1 MQRDRL
7 IRMLVYVYIALVVG
21 TWVHYVPKH
30 FSSLKSF
37 LLGSLVGIVAVLPLL
52 AIFGLKKRR

>member
-1 MQRDRL
+1 MKKDRL
-7 IRMLVYVYIALVVG
+7 IRMLAYVYIALVAG
-21 TWVHYVPKH
+21 TWAHYAVKR
-30 FSSLKSF
+30 FSGLQSL